1 MVEILFISVAVSLLL
16 TIAYGFVRKQ
26 NKFKSELRSA
36 RRIQTIAGLRLASG
50 LAIQDALNE
59 ILSALSKACDAS
71 GGRLE
76 FHAKVFGDFSCSVD
90 EKNPSSSSLLR
101 ERENSCIGSQRRKDN
116 GNRIAFVVE
125 DDDFSCHVELD
136 TNCFLTHGEYWNIQ
150 EQIRD
155 KLSRCLLD
163 KMSKTV
169 KSTFQNVGIPCAI
182 IDGSGKV
189 IYKNEAFALDFHCS
203 EETGLAKNISEL
215 MDSKR
220 DCAVISSRDSNGLEE
235 KRSYPNGFLRDG
247 IVIQKIGE
255 GLFAAFSP
263 NKVDQIDP
271 NANGELEKL
280 LFDAIDDLNLGFVVL
295 EKDDHKQDKEFKIS
309 SINKAFYRI
318 FGLAGSNA
326 QLEEVDEILSLALRS
341 DGAKDSPTFRSTADF
356 FYMRRDGIKVR
367 ARLTVV
373 KAEEDSLVVVFEPVE
388 NSQLLISSYRQ
399 LIIAAENLFKT
410 GDARSYLKELREA
423 TRSDGITL
431 AEKRSDSSSFEPTE
445 KAGFVINVPQLIF
458 DDLPTRDLINYQGYL
473 VVPMRQREGVTGA
486 LIALRPSE
494 EEIELVIA
502 GTRILEAHNLIKK
515 EINGIHLQIAKVA
528 SEARRADSASRSKS
542 EFLANMSHEIRTPL
556 NSIIGFANIIHDES
570 SDLSQELLH
579 EFSGNIVAAG
589 NHLLS
594 LINDIL
600 DLTKVETGKMELDPQ
615 NFSVVEVVENIKRI
629 LKPMLDMRQIQLE
642 VKIEDG
648 FDAFVADPV
657 KFKQILYNLL
667 NNAITYSHGKSFVKL
682 EVVRSADGM
691 EMRIIDNG
699 IGIKRDN
706 LDKLFK
712 PFVQLAG
719 EKGGTG
725 LGLVL
730 TKKLVELHRG
740 AIWVDS
746 TFGAGTTVVV
756 YLPEY
761 ESSNG
766 KESEELSADRLDI
779 PRAHESP

>member
-1 MVEILFISVAVSLLL
+1 MSEILLFSVAFSLLL

-26 NKFKSELRSA
+26 NKFKSELISA
-36 RRIQTIAGLRLASG
+36 RRIQTIVSLRPASG
-50 LAIQDALNE
+50 LSIQEALNE
-59 ILSALSKACDAS
+59 ILATLSKAYDARN
-71 GGRLE
+71 GILE
-76 FHAKVFGDFSCSVD
+76 FHAKVFGDFSCSLD
-90 EKNPSSSSLLR
+90 EKSSSSLL
-101 ERENSCIGSQRRKDN
+101 ETENPSIGFQRRKDGGGTENN
-116 GNRIAFVVE
+116 GNLVAFVVN
-125 DDDFSCHVELD
+125 DDDFSCHVELRA
-136 TNCFLTHGEYWNIQ
+136 NCFLTHNEYWNVQ
-150 EQIRD
+150 EEIRD
-155 KLSRCLLD
+155 KLSRCLLE

-169 KSTFQNVGIPCAI
+169 KSAFQNVEVPCAI
-182 IDGSGKV
+182 IDACGKV
-189 IYKNEAFALDFHCS
+189 VYKNESFARDFHSS
-203 EETGLAKNISEL
+203 EEIELAKSISEL
-215 MDSKR
+215 MDSNR
-220 DCAVISSRDSNGLEE
+220 DCAIIFQKDSNGPED
-235 KRSYPNGFLRDG
+235 KKSCPNGFVRDKV
-247 IVIQKIGE
+247 VIQRIGG

-263 NKVDQIDP
+263 HTVDQFSTGP
-271 NANGELEKL
+271 NGELEKL

-295 EKDDHKQDKEFKIS
+295 EKDNHKQEREFKIA

-326 QLEEVDEILSLALRS
+326 QVEEVDEILSLALRT
-341 DGAKDSPTFRSTADF
+341 DGAKDPPAFHSTADF

-373 KAEEDSLVVVFEPVE
+373 KAEEDSFVVVFEPVE
-388 NSQLLISSYRQ
+388 NAQLLISSYRQ

-410 GDARSYLKELREA
+410 GDVRSYLKELREA

-431 AEKRSDSSSFEPTE
+431 AEKSGDSSSFEPTE

-473 VVPMRQREGVTGA
+473 VVPMRHRDGVTGA

-502 GTRILEAHNLIKK
+502 GTRILEAHELIKK
-515 EINGIHLQIAKVA
+515 EINSIHFQIAKVA

-556 NSIIGFANIIHDES
+556 NSIIGFANIIHDEDS
-570 SDLSQELLH
+570 ELSHDLLH
-579 EFSGNIVAAG
+579 EFSGNIVTAG

-600 DLTKVETGKMELDPQ
+600 DLTKVETGKMELDRQ
-615 NFSVVEVVENIKRI
+615 SFSVVEVVENIKRI
-629 LKPMLDMRQIQLE
+629 LKPMLDVRRIQLE

-648 FDAFVADPV
+648 FHAFVADQV
-657 KFKQILYNLL
+657 RFKQILYNLL
-667 NNAITYSHGKSFVKL
+667 NNAITYSHEKSVVKL
-682 EVVRSADGM
+682 EIVRSADGM
-691 EMRIIDNG
+691 EMRVIDNG

-706 LDKLFK
+706 LDKLFR

-730 TKKLVELHRG
+730 TKRLVELHRG

-746 TFGAGTTVVV
+746 TFGEGTTVVV

-761 ESSNG
+761 RFPG
-766 KESEELSADRLDI
+766 VKEPQELSTDMR
-779 PRAHESP
+779 ESF